1 MDIDRL
7 SRLPVDVFIQEI
19 TYLPFQDVVNVCS
32 ANVKLRAFCNDPTY
46 NTKWKALINNTF
58 KDSVY
63 SYDDKLVKL
72 WEKLNTEPETYNY
85 LVYTRLVKLL
95 DPVTQAMIYYRQGDM
110 KSFEQLTQVQK
121 FLAMFLLNKSYE
133 MKNYLPNDNYV
144 PFISMLS
151 GDKIDQNILNK
162 MLIEMAKEG
171 NMKGLKY
178 FEEKGANIS
187 AEVDRALGVASREG
201 HLEVVKYLV
210 EHRADIHAGNDL
222 ALALASQKG
231 HLEVVKYLVEQ
242 GANVRALDDGAL
254 RVASENGHLEVV
266 KYLVEHGA
274 NVHALDDLALA
285 LASQKGHLEVVKYLV
300 EHRANIHALDDYALV
315 LASSRGHLE
324 VVKYLI
330 ENGANIHAR
339 DDGALR
345 WARKNGHLDV
355 VTYLES
361 LD

>member
-1 MDIDRL
+1 MDQIDHL
-7 SRLPVDVFIQEI
+7 SQLPVDVFIQEI

-63 SYDDKLVKL
+63 SYDDKLKEL
-72 WEKLNTEPETYNY
+72 WKKLNTEPETYNY

-95 DPVTQAMIYYRQGDM
+95 DPITQAMIYYKQKDLE
-110 KSFEQLTQVQK
+110 SFEQLTQVQK
-121 FLAMFLLNKSYE
+121 FLALFLLGNMDKISE
-133 MKNYLPNDNYV
+133 YLPNDNYV

-178 FEEKGANIS
+178 FEEK
-187 AEVDRALGVASREG
+187 
-201 HLEVVKYLV
+201 
-210 EHRADIHAGNDL
+210 RADIHGGNDR
-222 ALALASQKG
+222 ALVLASENG

-242 GANVRALDDGAL
+242 GANISAEVDRALRGASL
-254 RVASENGHLEVV
+254 EGHLDVV
-266 KYLVEHGA
+266 KYLVEQGA
-274 NVHALDDLALA
+274 D
-285 LASQKGHLEVVKYLV
+285 
-300 EHRANIHALDDYALV
+300 
-315 LASSRGHLE
+315 
-324 VVKYLI
+324 
-330 ENGANIHAR
+330 IHAR

-345 WARKNGHLDV
+345 WARENGHLDV
-355 VTYLES
+355 VRYLES